1 MNEDIKTFLYEIA
14 CGIIDIIDENTRL
27 QQENKKLK
35 HYKEERERGD
45 QKQLQDSM
53 NTFWE
58 TVELF
63 AKVKET
69 K

>member
-1 MNEDIKTFLYEIA
+1 MAHNEDIKSFLYSIA

-27 QQENKKLK
+27 RQENKELK
-35 HYKEERERGD
+35 HYKEERTRMDKE
-45 QKQLQDSM
+45 QLQNSI

-58 TVELF
+58 TVEKF
-63 AKVKET
+63 TT